1 MALTIFSPT
10 FDPMTKDI
18 LRRAKEA
25 SGIKTRIRLETD
37 LNRAKKSPN
46 LITLGN
52 FTELPNAIPTLTPAQ
67 LKAKPS
73 ALSTISW
80 TLRNWRAQS
89 SLPRLRL
96 AQPGTPRSR
105 TRSTSPET
113 RTFEVFRSRHQV
125 VSWLRT
131 SRGAQH
137 KPRLA
142 LDIETHGDVDV
153 LHPEER
159 PLVCVGL
166 YDGEGVGIIP
176 RSLLGP
182 ESYEG
187 KDNPWPEFLYELSNW
202 DLELHNGMFDIPTLT
217 ARLAEP
223 GVEFESYGV
232 EIGFDTQLAHY
243 ALRPAAE
250 QGLKPLVKSFFNV
263 DDWDKIESFP
273 RMATALADGNRDWWW
288 KNVYPV
294 MEEIIEHKHVQWF
307 AKASKMEMTKEFAE
321 EYNLPEELALLATTK
336 YFFEKEVNN
345 GFLGKM
351 DMKRLAHHSPLMVQL
366 YNGYDVLYTWALR
379 DFLMPYHEHHED
391 VKRASDHL
399 HEFSNAIMWD
409 QLGGFPIDTV
419 KAAQMCVS
427 LEERVAEEQAT
438 LVEWAHSYIDPALLP
453 GRQFNPGSWQQ
464 VKKLYAHVGHKLTA
478 TDKKT
483 MTSLAER
490 GDKFAAKLL
499 DWRSFKKE
507 LSTYALKARDHT
519 NSIHGEP
526 RLYPWYRLTTTIT
539 GRLSSSGVTNIQNWS
554 KQEDRPHEDRL
565 RSLLIPTSLRDEP
578 SVLVQ
583 VDYSQAELRVAAAL
597 AKDQWL
603 LDQFADESVDIF
615 TKMTMDI
622 FPDLTDMQEIKL
634 WRRPLKSVVYGLAF
648 GRQARAIALELGIAE
663 KEAQDIIDQF
673 LGMASNYAK
682 LREWTMRAA
691 RNGVPLITRY
701 GRHFQHEI
709 VTPKNRASVERSA
722 LSFLPQSSASDTTLR
737 AYMNLRPE
745 AKKRGWIFRALV
757 HDAITYDVPL
767 SEAEECIAVVG
778 EAMQKAG
785 EAMFPEVRWAV
796 DGNYATDWSR
806 TG

>member
-1 MALTIFSPT
+1 M
-10 FDPMTKDI
+10 
-18 LRRAKEA
+18 
-25 SGIKTRIRLETD
+25 
-37 LNRAKKSPN
+37 
-46 LITLGN
+46 
-52 FTELPNAIPTLTPAQ
+52 
-67 LKAKPS
+67 
-73 ALSTISW
+73 
-80 TLRNWRAQS
+80 
-89 SLPRLRL
+89 
-96 AQPGTPRSR
+96 
-105 TRSTSPET
+105 
-113 RTFEVFRSRHQV
+113 

-131 SRGAQH
+131 SRGDQH

-223 GVEFESYGV
+223 GADFESYGV

-263 DDWDKIESFP
+263 DDWDQFHGFES
-273 RMATALADGNRDWWW
+273 LAADLAVENRDWWFSRVW
-288 KNVYPV
+288 PV
-294 MEEIIEHKHVQWF
+294 LDWMADHVGDS
-307 AKASKMEMTKEFAE
+307 SK
-321 EYNLPEELALLATTK
+321 
-336 YFFEKEVNN
+336 
-345 GFLGKM
+345 KM
-351 DMKRLAHHSPLMVQL
+351 DMKRLADYPELMVQL

-409 QLGGFPIDTV
+409 QLGGFPIDSV
-419 KAAQMCVS
+419 RAAQMCVS
-427 LEERVAEEQAT
+427 LEERVAKEQAT
-438 LVEWAHSYIDPALLP
+438 LIEWAHSYIDPSLLP

-490 GDKFAAKLL
+490 GDKFASKLL
-499 DWRSFKKE
+499 EWRSFKKE

-519 NSIHGEP
+519 NSLHGEP
-526 RLYPWYRLTTTIT
+526 RLYPWYRLTTTVT

-565 RSLLIPTSLRDEP
+565 RSLLVPTSLRDEP

-663 KEAQDIIDQF
+663 KEAQAIIDQF

-691 RNGVPLITRY
+691 RNGIPLITRY

-785 EAMFPEVRWAV
+785 EAMFPEVKWAV

>member
-1 MALTIFSPT
+1 M
-10 FDPMTKDI
+10 
-18 LRRAKEA
+18 
-25 SGIKTRIRLETD
+25 
-37 LNRAKKSPN
+37 
-46 LITLGN
+46 
-52 FTELPNAIPTLTPAQ
+52 
-67 LKAKPS
+67 
-73 ALSTISW
+73 
-80 TLRNWRAQS
+80 
-89 SLPRLRL
+89 
-96 AQPGTPRSR
+96 
-105 TRSTSPET
+105 
-113 RTFEVFRSRHQV
+113 
-125 VSWLRT
+125 VSWLTT
-131 SRGAQH
+131 SRDGQH

-142 LDIETHGDVDV
+142 LDIETQGDVDV

-159 PLVCVGL
+159 PLVCIGL
-166 YDGEGVGIIP
+166 FDGERVGIIP
-176 RSLLGP
+176 RPLLGSS
-182 ESYEG
+182 SYEG
-187 KDNPWPEFLYELSNW
+187 KDEPWPEFLYELSNW

-217 ARLAEP
+217 ARLAEE
-223 GVEFESYGV
+223 GVDLEDYGV

-263 DDWDKIESFP
+263 DDWDRIDAFP
-273 RMATALADGNRDWWW
+273 RRAEALANGDRDWWW
-288 KNVYPV
+288 KNVFPILWDIQDDV
-294 MEEIIEHKHVQWF
+294 VRERTFEEKRRLVRMYDWGEGYIPGESAPNDVLNRQSVEEHFDILVQHG
-307 AKASKMEMTKEFAE
+307 KEE
-321 EYNLPEELALLATTK
+321 EFHKRSPK
-336 YFFEKEVNN
+336 
-345 GFLGKM
+345 LG
-351 DMKRLAHHSPLMVQL
+351 MKDLAHEPPLMVQL
-366 YNGYDVLYTWALR
+366 YNGYDVVYTWMLR

-391 VKRASDHL
+391 VKRASEHL
-399 HEFSNAIMWD
+399 HEFCNAIMWD
-409 QLGGFPIDTV
+409 QLGGFPIDSV
-419 KAAQMCVS
+419 RAAQMCVS
-427 LEERVAEEQAT
+427 LEEKVAEEHAT
-438 LVEWAHSYIDPALLP
+438 LVEWAHSYIDPTTLP
-453 GRQFNPGSWQQ
+453 GQRFNPGSWQQ
-464 VKKLYAHVGHKLTA
+464 VKKLYANVGHKLAA

-483 MTSLAER
+483 MTSLSER
-490 GDKFAAKLL
+490 GDKFASKLL
-499 DWRSFKKE
+499 EWRSYKKE

-565 RSLLIPTSLRDEP
+565 RSLLVPTSLRDEP

-603 LDQFADESVDIF
+603 LEQFADESVDIF

-663 KEAQDIIDQF
+663 REAQDIIDQF

-682 LREWTMRAA
+682 MREWTMRAA

-785 EAMFPEVRWAV
+785 ETMFPEVKWAV